1 MSGLLDNPEIQH
13 YLQQACMGIR
23 SRALREEISVELVSH
38 LEEAI
43 GEEEAAGASTEEAQ
57 AIAIQRM
64 GDPRE
69 LGKRLRS
76 IHQPRIDWM
85 MLLALIG
92 VLGVGMLMAS
102 SIPLAGRRP
111 DYAYLPKQ
119 LSLGVIGLG
128 LALIIRRLDYRKL
141 HKLSWFLYG
150 GTVLFSVLP
159 YLNLLN
165 TTSNGYYFIEADI
178 NAMFYLKPTLSIIPS
193 SITPF
198 LFLISLA
205 GILNS
210 PLWNGVR
217 SKRRTLL
224 VNSMVA
230 ICFLFVPCFF
240 YIFASEPASGILY
253 LISAMLILTI
263 MRTSWKQITLFFG
276 ALIAF
281 CSLTVSLLNQFTST
295 LWWFNLSSL
304 SFNYHSTDAL
314 ERGVLLNSSIKAIRE
329 GGLWGHGYGVKLDS
343 LPGFYSEMAFAY
355 LNYSMGWLLSLGV
368 AALMLLLL
376 VRLFI
381 NSSQVGNR
389 YGQLLA
395 TGLSSIFAVQVI
407 WNLGMSVGLLPMM
420 GLSLPFLSYG
430 PLQLFVH
437 LVIVGVILSAL
448 KPRYPQ
454 AATANNSFSIQ

>member
-1 MSGLLDNPEIQH
+1 MSRPLDNSEIQ
-13 YLQQACMGIR
+13 YFLQQACVGIR
-23 SRALREEISVELVSH
+23 SRALREEITVELMSH

-43 GEEEAAGASTEEAQ
+43 GEEEAAGASEQEAIT
-57 AIAIQRM
+57 IAICRM
-64 GDPRE
+64 GDPGD
-69 LGKRLRS
+69 LGERMRS
-76 IHQPRIDWM
+76 IHKPRVDWM
-85 MLLALIG
+85 LLLALMGI
-92 VLGVGMLMAS
+92 LGVGLLLAS

-119 LSLGVIGLG
+119 LWMGVIGLG
-128 LALIIRRLDYRKL
+128 LALIIRRMDYQKL

-159 YLNLLN
+159 YLNLLS
-165 TTSNGYYFIEADI
+165 TTSNGNYFINTGI
-178 NAMFYLKPTLSIIPS
+178 NAMYYLRPTISIVPS
-193 SITPF
+193 SITPY

-205 GILNS
+205 GILSS

-253 LISAMLILTI
+253 IISSMLILII
-263 MRTSWKQITLFFG
+263 MRTSWKQVTLFFA
-276 ALIAF
+276 ALITF
-281 CSLTVSLLNQFTST
+281 CSLTVIFLNQFTGT

-304 SFNYHSTDAL
+304 SFNYHSRDAL

-329 GGLWGHGYGVKLDS
+329 GGLWGHGFGVKLDY

-368 AALMLLLL
+368 AVLLLLLL

-381 NSSQVGNR
+381 NSSMVVNR

-420 GLSLPFLSYG
+420 GLALPFLSYG
-430 PLQLFVH
+430 PLQLVVQ
-437 LVIVGVILSAL
+437 LVMVGVILSAL
-448 KPRYPQ
+448 KPRRPQ
-454 AATANNSFSIQ
+454 AAVAHHSFSIQ